1 VKRKI
6 LNPLLL
12 LLGLCFGGGVIAADT
27 TGKNS
32 IQVQESADGSIEL
45 SNVSSPN
52 DQETVIAAPDPA
64 APAAADTQAPGQV
77 RAAPEAQA
85 PDQGRA
91 AADAQGAADTQATA
105 ADAPKDPRQEYRDRV
120 LQPTDGPTAGNP
132 AVSRR
137 YKMMDR
143 ETYRASVVGASP
155 AAPQAPEASK

>member
-1 VKRKI
+1 LKRKI

-64 APAAADTQAPGQV
+64 APAAADTQAPGQA
-77 RAAPEAQA
+77 RAAP
-85 PDQGRA
+85 
-91 AADAQGAADTQATA
+91 DAQGAADTQATA

-155 AAPQAPEASK
+155 TAPQTPEASK